1 MKKHKLTLLIITM
14 LVFLL
19 CSCSQNSPVLPSDM
33 ALSGTWEDL
42 FKGLWTGLS
51 DNYVFWDLDDAN
63 GEWDKVYEEFI
74 PKFRELGNINTSD
87 REATKKGTILL
98 FDSVKNL
105 SDGHFTMDA
114 FGSSF
119 SPSDYRILKK
129 EHPELSDQKVLEII
143 YDYYEKFVG
152 KYRLPDDM
160 LYEDSK
166 SIMENTFSIPL
177 TTTLKKTDDFIDN
190 YGDLYFNWRE
200 SSEEGE
206 PMTCNALNPKIQ
218 LRTPPYGEAI
228 MLYSSSHEF
237 GSVTTYDGEILD
249 FTSADAYDDLEG
261 SFPGEAIY
269 SYGPYY
275 PVSDLSW
282 KDEDEDKKQNL
293 DSLFSDW
300 TLCLVLSVNPEYDQT
315 DKSFRKGVNLK
326 MLALCGITKETD
338 GSAMVDYTANTV
350 YFISSGF
357 NFLPLKDQAEMNQF
371 LMDFHKFKMNE
382 NAAGMI
388 LDMRGNSG
396 GYNADREI
404 LFGDMFREPHLI
416 GYQKNKTG
424 AGRLDLTQEFP
435 LYIYPEADFFG
446 NEFSDIASKPVV
458 VITNTA
464 TASNGEITVLM
475 VNSLPNGG
483 QTGGVTMGAN
493 GTLAG
498 DILTHNSGTFSVG
511 NYITSVYTPYGNI
524 RDTNHVSY
532 EGKGLTPDEGYE
544 ENFNFDAFFFEGKDS
559 RLGKAFEWIKDH
571 R

>member
-74 PKFRELGNINTSD
+74 PKFRELGSINTSN
-87 REATKKGTILL
+87 RKKGTILL

-105 SDGHFTMDA
+105 SDGHFTMNA

-129 EHPELSDQKVLEII
+129 EHPELSDQEVLEKI
-143 YDYYEKFVG
+143 YDYYETFDL
-152 KYRLPDDM
+152 LPADM
-160 LYEDSK
+160 FYEDSK

-177 TTTLKKTDDFIDN
+177 TTTLVKTEEFIDK
-190 YGDLYFNWRE
+190 YGSLYFNWGGE
-200 SSEEGE
+200 SGGT
-206 PMTCNALNPKIQ
+206 MTCNAVNPNIQ
-218 LRTPPYGEAI
+218 RRTPPYGEAI
-228 MLYSSSHEF
+228 ILYSSSHKF
-237 GSVTTYDGEILD
+237 GSVTTYDGRILD
-249 FTSADAYDDLEG
+249 FTSAEEAEEAYKNPPED
-261 SFPGEAIY
+261 SFL
-269 SYGPYY
+269 GPYY

-282 KDEDEDKKQNL
+282 KDEDKEQKL

-300 TLCLVLSVNPEYDQT
+300 TLCLVLIVSPEYDQT
-315 DKSFRKGVNLK
+315 DKVFRKGVNLK
-326 MLALCGITKETD
+326 MLALSGITKETD
-338 GSAMVDYTANTV
+338 GSAMVNYTANTV

-357 NFLPLKDQAEMNQF
+357 NFFPLKNQAEMKQF

-464 TASNGEITVLM
+464 TVSNGEITVLM

-483 QTGGVTMGAN
+483 QTGGVTIGAN

-498 DILTHNSGTFSVG
+498 DILTYNSGKFSVG
-511 NYITSVYTPYGNI
+511 KYITSVYTPYGNI

-532 EGKGLTPDEGYE
+532 EGKGLTPDKGYE
-544 ENFNFDAFFFEGKDS
+544 ENFNFDDFFEGTDS

>member
-33 ALSGTWEDL
+33 AQSGTWEDL

-74 PKFRELGNINTSD
+74 PKFRELGSINTSD
-87 REATKKGTILL
+87 SETKKKGIILL

-105 SDGHFTMDA
+105 SDGHFNMDA
-114 FGSSF
+114 FGYSF

-129 EHPELSDQKVLEII
+129 EHPELSDQEVLEKI
-143 YDYYEKFVG
+143 YDYYEKFDL
-152 KYRLPDDM
+152 LPADM
-160 LYEDSK
+160 VYEDSK

-177 TTTLKKTDDFIDN
+177 TTTLVKTDDFIAK
-190 YGDLYFNWRE
+190 YGSLYFKWDE
-200 SSEEGE
+200 SGK
-206 PMTCNALNPKIQ
+206 CNALNPKIQ
-218 LRTPPYGEAI
+218 LRTPAYGETI
-228 MLYSSSHEF
+228 ILYSSSHEF
-237 GSVTTYDGEILD
+237 GSVTTSDGSIQNC
-249 FTSADAYDDLEG
+249 TSDDAFNNPPEG
-261 SFPGEAIY
+261 SFP
-269 SYGPYY
+269 GPYY
-275 PVSDLSW
+275 PVSDLYW
-282 KDEDEDKKQNL
+282 KDEDEDKKQKL
-293 DSLFSDW
+293 DNIFSDW
-300 TLCLVLSVNPEYDQT
+300 TLCLVLSVTPELSDQT
-315 DKSFRKGVNLK
+315 NNVYRKGVNLK
-326 MLALCGITKETD
+326 MLALSGITKETD
-338 GSAMVDYTANTV
+338 GRAMVDYTANTV

-357 NFLPLKDQAEMNQF
+357 NFLPLKDQAEMKQF

-396 GYNADREI
+396 GYNVDREI

-446 NEFSDIASKPVV
+446 NEFSNIASKPVV

-464 TASNGEITVLM
+464 TFSNGEITVLM

-483 QTGGVTMGAN
+483 QTGGVTIGAN

-532 EGKGLTPDEGYE
+532 EGKGLTPDKGYE
-544 ENFNFDAFFFEGKDS
+544 ENFNLDAFFEGTDS

-571 R
+571 S

>member
-74 PKFRELGNINTSD
+74 PKFRELGSIDTSD
-87 REATKKGTILL
+87 RDTTKKGTILL

-105 SDGHFTMDA
+105 SDGHFTMNA

-129 EHPELSDQKVLEII
+129 EHPDLSDQEVLEII
-143 YDYYEKFVG
+143 YDYYETFDL
-152 KYRLPDDM
+152 LPADM

-166 SIMENTFSIPL
+166 SIMEYTFSIPL
-177 TTTLKKTDDFIDN
+177 TTTLKAEDYITEYDP
-190 YGDLYFNWRE
+190 LYFNWRE
-200 SSEEGE
+200 SEEEGNIIFI
-206 PMTCNALNPKIQ
+206 CDALNPKIQ
-218 LRTPPYGEAI
+218 RRTPPYGEAI

-237 GSVTTYDGEILD
+237 GSVTTYDGRILD
-249 FTSADAYDDLEG
+249 FTSAEEAEEAYKNPPED
-261 SFPGEAIY
+261 SFL
-269 SYGPYY
+269 GPYY

-282 KDEDEDKKQNL
+282 KDEDEDKEQKL

-300 TLCLVLSVNPEYDQT
+300 TLCLVLIVSPEYDQT
-315 DKSFRKGVNLK
+315 DEVYKYKRGVNPK

-357 NFLPLKDQAEMNQF
+357 NFFPLKDPAEMYQF

-458 VITNTA
+458 AITNTA
-464 TASNGEITVLM
+464 TVSNGEITVLM

-544 ENFNFDAFFFEGKDS
+544 ENFNFDAFFAGTDS

>member
-14 LVFLL
+14 LIFLL

-74 PKFRELGNINTSD
+74 PKFRELGSIDTSD
-87 REATKKGTILL
+87 RDTTKKGTILL

-105 SDGHFTMDA
+105 SDGHFTMNA

-129 EHPELSDQKVLEII
+129 EHPELSDQEVLEKI
-143 YDYYEKFVG
+143 YDYYETFDL
-152 KYRLPDDM
+152 LPADM

-177 TTTLKKTDDFIDN
+177 TTALVKTEEFLDK
-190 YGDLYFNWRE
+190 YGSLYFNWRE
-200 SSEEGE
+200 SGE
-206 PMTCNALNPKIQ
+206 TMTCNAVNPNIQ
-218 LRTPPYGEAI
+218 RRTPPYGEAI
-228 MLYSSSHEF
+228 ILYSSSHKF
-237 GSVTTYDGEILD
+237 GSVTTYDGRILD
-249 FTSADAYDDLEG
+249 CTSDDAFDNPPAG
-261 SFPGEAIY
+261 SFQ
-269 SYGPYY
+269 GPYY
-275 PVSDLSW
+275 PVSDLSL
-282 KDEDEDKKQNL
+282 EDKEQYWEGKEQKL

-300 TLCLVLSVNPEYDQT
+300 TLCLVLIVSPEYDQT
-315 DKSFRKGVNLK
+315 DKVYRYKKGVNLK
-326 MLALCGITKETD
+326 MLALSGITKEETD

-357 NFLPLKDQAEMNQF
+357 NFFPLKDQAEMYQF

-396 GYNADREI
+396 GYNVDREI

-483 QTGGVTMGAN
+483 QTGGVTIGAN

-498 DILTHNSGTFSVG
+498 DILTYNSGKFSVG
-511 NYITSVYTPYGNI
+511 KYITSVYTPYGNI

-544 ENFNFDAFFFEGKDS
+544 ENFNFDAFFAGTDS

-571 R
+571 S

>member
-74 PKFRELGNINTSD
+74 PKFRELGSIDSESR
-87 REATKKGTILL
+87 REGTILL

-105 SDGHFTMDA
+105 SDGHFTMNA

-129 EHPELSDQKVLEII
+129 EHPELSDQEILEKI
-143 YDYYEKFVG
+143 YDYDIFDL
-152 KYRLPDDM
+152 LPADM
-160 LYEDSK
+160 LYEHPK

-177 TTTLKKTDDFIDN
+177 TTTLTTTLVETEEFIN
-190 YGDLYFNWRE
+190 KYGNLYFNWSGE
-200 SSEEGE
+200 SGGT
-206 PMTCNALNPKIQ
+206 MTCNAVNPNIQ
-218 LRTPPYGEAI
+218 RRTPPYGEAI
-228 MLYSSSHEF
+228 ILYSSSHKF
-237 GSVTTYDGEILD
+237 GSVTTYDGRILD
-249 FTSADAYDDLEG
+249 FTSAEEAEEAYKNPPED
-261 SFPGEAIY
+261 SFL
-269 SYGPYY
+269 GPYY

-282 KDEDEDKKQNL
+282 KDEDEDKEQKL

-300 TLCLVLSVNPEYDQT
+300 TLCLVLIVSPEYDQT
-315 DKSFRKGVNLK
+315 DKVYRYKKGVNLK
-326 MLALCGITKETD
+326 MLALSGITKEETD

-357 NFLPLKDQAEMNQF
+357 NFFPLKDQAEMKQF

-458 VITNTA
+458 AITNTA
-464 TASNGEITVLM
+464 TVSNGEITVLM

-483 QTGGVTMGAN
+483 QTGGVTKGAN
-493 GTLAG
+493 GTTAG
-498 DILTHNSGTFSVG
+498 DILSLNSGTFSVG

-532 EGKGLTPDEGYE
+532 EGKGLTPDKGYE
-544 ENFNFDAFFFEGKDS
+544 ENFNKVDFFAGTDS

-571 R
+571 S

>member
-74 PKFRELGNINTSD
+74 PKFRELGSIDTSD

-129 EHPELSDQKVLEII
+129 EHPELSDQEVLEKI
-143 YDYYEKFVG
+143 YDYYETFDL
-152 KYRLPDDM
+152 LPADM
-160 LYEDSK
+160 FYEDSK

-177 TTTLKKTDDFIDN
+177 TTTLVKTEEFIED

-200 SSEEGE
+200 FGE
-206 PMTCNALNPKIQ
+206 TMTCNAVNPNIQ

-237 GSVTTYDGEILD
+237 GSVTTYDGRFLD
-249 FTSADAYDDLEG
+249 CTSDDAFDNPPAG
-261 SFPGEAIY
+261 SFQ
-269 SYGPYY
+269 GPYY

-282 KDEDEDKKQNL
+282 KDEDEEKKQNL

-300 TLCLVLSVNPEYDQT
+300 TLCLVLSVNPEYDRT
-315 DKSFRKGVNLK
+315 DKVFRKGVNPK

-357 NFLPLKDQAEMNQF
+357 NFYPLKDQAEMYQF

-396 GYNADREI
+396 GYNVDREI

-458 VITNTA
+458 AITNTA
-464 TASNGEITVLM
+464 TMSNGEITVLM

-493 GTLAG
+493 GTLDG
-498 DILTHNSGTFSVG
+498 DILTFNSGRFSVG

-532 EGKGLTPDEGYE
+532 EGKGLTPDKGYE
-544 ENFNFDAFFFEGKDS
+544 ENFNSAAFSEGKDS

>member
-19 CSCSQNSPVLPSDM
+19 CSCSQYSPVLPSDM

-74 PKFRELGNINTSD
+74 PKFRELGSID
-87 REATKKGTILL
+87 RESRREGTILL

-105 SDGHFTMDA
+105 SDGHFTMNA

-129 EHPELSDQKVLEII
+129 EHPELSDQEVLEKI
-143 YDYYEKFVG
+143 YDYYETFDL
-152 KYRLPDDM
+152 LPADM

-177 TTTLKKTDDFIDN
+177 TTALVKTEEFLDK
-190 YGDLYFNWRE
+190 YGSLYFNWRE
-200 SSEEGE
+200 SGE
-206 PMTCNALNPKIQ
+206 TMTCNAVNPKIQ

-228 MLYSSSHEF
+228 NLYSSSHEF
-237 GSVTTYDGEILD
+237 GSVTTYDGKILD
-249 FTSADAYDDLEG
+249 CTSAEAYNDPEV

-269 SYGPYY
+269 SRGPYH

-282 KDEDEDKKQNL
+282 EDKKQNL

-315 DKSFRKGVNLK
+315 DKVYRYKKGVNLK
-326 MLALCGITKETD
+326 MLALSGITKEETD

-357 NFLPLKDQAEMNQF
+357 NFFPLKDQAEMKQF

-464 TASNGEITVLM
+464 TVSNGEITVLM

-532 EGKGLTPDEGYE
+532 EGKGLTPDKGYE
-544 ENFNFDAFFFEGKDS
+544 ENFNFDAFFAGTDS

>member
-74 PKFRELGNINTSD
+74 PKFRELGSINTSN
-87 REATKKGTILL
+87 RKKGTILL

-105 SDGHFTMDA
+105 SDGHFTMNA

-129 EHPELSDQKVLEII
+129 EHPELSDQDVLEKI
-143 YDYYEKFVG
+143 YDYETLYW
-152 KYRLPDDM
+152 LPDDM

-166 SIMENTFSIPL
+166 SIMESTFSIPL
-177 TTTLKKTDDFIDN
+177 TTTLVKTEEFIED
-190 YGDLYFNWRE
+190 YGDLYINWRE
-200 SSEEGE
+200 FGE
-206 PMTCNALNPKIQ
+206 TMTCNAVNPKIQ
-218 LRTPPYGEAI
+218 SRTPPYGEAI

-237 GSVTTYDGEILD
+237 GSVTTYDGRILD
-249 FTSADAYDDLEG
+249 FTSADDYNNLEG
-261 SFPGEAIY
+261 SFPGEEIY

-282 KDEDEDKKQNL
+282 GDKEQKM

-300 TLCLVLSVNPEYDQT
+300 TLCLVLIVSPEYDQT
-315 DKSFRKGVNLK
+315 DKVYRYKKSVNPK

-357 NFLPLKDQAEMNQF
+357 NFFPLKDQAEMYQF

-396 GYNADREI
+396 GYNVDREI

-458 VITNTA
+458 AITNTA
-464 TASNGEITVLM
+464 TVSNGEITVLM

-483 QTGGVTMGAN
+483 QTGGVTIGAN

-498 DILTHNSGTFSVG
+498 DILTLNSGTFSVG

-544 ENFNFDAFFFEGKDS
+544 ENFNFDDFFAGTDS
-559 RLGKAFEWIKDH
+559 RLGKAFKWIKDH

>member
-33 ALSGTWEDL
+33 AQSGTWEDL

-74 PKFRELGNINTSD
+74 PKFRELGSINTSN
-87 REATKKGTILL
+87 RKKGTILL

-105 SDGHFTMDA
+105 SDGHFTMNA

-119 SPSDYRILKK
+119 SPSEYRILKK
-129 EHPELSDQKVLEII
+129 EHPELSDQDVLEKI
-143 YDYYEKFVG
+143 YDYIPKFD
-152 KYRLPDDM
+152 LFPADM

-177 TTTLKKTDDFIDN
+177 TTTLTTTLVKTEEFIN
-190 YGDLYFNWRE
+190 KYGNLYFNWSGE
-200 SSEEGE
+200 SGGT
-206 PMTCNALNPKIQ
+206 MTCNAVNPNIQ
-218 LRTPPYGEAI
+218 RRTPPYGEAI
-228 MLYSSSHEF
+228 ILYSSSHKF
-237 GSVTTYDGEILD
+237 GSVTTYDGRILD
-249 FTSADAYDDLEG
+249 FTSAEEAEEAYKNPPED
-261 SFPGEAIY
+261 SFL
-269 SYGPYY
+269 GPYY

-282 KDEDEDKKQNL
+282 KDEDEDKEQKL

-315 DKSFRKGVNLK
+315 DKVFRKGVNLK
-326 MLALCGITKETD
+326 MLALSGITKEETD

-357 NFLPLKDQAEMNQF
+357 NFFPLKDQAEMKQF

-464 TASNGEITVLM
+464 TVSNGEITVLM

-532 EGKGLTPDEGYE
+532 EGKGLTPDKGYE
-544 ENFNFDAFFFEGKDS
+544 ENFNFDAFFAGTDS

-571 R
+571 S

>member
-74 PKFRELGNINTSD
+74 PKFRELGSINTSD

-105 SDGHFTMDA
+105 SDGHFTMNA

-129 EHPELSDQKVLEII
+129 EHPELSDQEVLEKI
-143 YDYYEKFVG
+143 YDYYETFDL
-152 KYRLPDDM
+152 LPADM
-160 LYEDSK
+160 FYEDSK

-177 TTTLKKTDDFIDN
+177 TTTLVKTEEFIED

-200 SSEEGE
+200 FGE
-206 PMTCNALNPKIQ
+206 TMTCNAVNPKIQ
-218 LRTPPYGEAI
+218 RRTPPYGEAI

-237 GSVTTYDGEILD
+237 GSVTTYDGKILD
-249 FTSADAYDDLEG
+249 FTSADVEAYKHPEV
-261 SFPGEAIY
+261 SFPGKAIY

-282 KDEDEDKKQNL
+282 KGKEQKL
-293 DSLFSDW
+293 DDIFSDW
-300 TLCLVLSVNPEYDQT
+300 TLCLVLSVNPEYDRT
-315 DKSFRKGVNLK
+315 DKVFRKGVNLK
-326 MLALCGITKETD
+326 MLALCGITKEEPD
-338 GSAMVDYTANTV
+338 ENAMVDYTANTV

-357 NFLPLKDQAEMNQF
+357 NFFPLKDQAEMKQF

-532 EGKGLTPDEGYE
+532 EGKGLTPDKGYE
-544 ENFNFDAFFFEGKDS
+544 ETFNLDDFFAGTDS

-571 R
+571 S

>member
-33 ALSGTWEDL
+33 AQSGTWEDL

-74 PKFRELGNINTSD
+74 PKFRELGNIDTSD

-129 EHPELSDQKVLEII
+129 EHPELSDQEVLEKTSDDI
-143 YDYYEKFVG
+143 EKFFG
-152 KYRLPDDM
+152 EYPLPADM

-177 TTTLKKTDDFIDN
+177 TTALEKTAAFISE
-190 YGDLYFNWRE
+190 YGSLYFNWRE
-200 SSEEGE
+200 SSGGT
-206 PMTCNALNPKIQ
+206 MTCNALNPKIQ

-249 FTSADAYDDLEG
+249 FTSDEAFDNYEV
-261 SFPGEAIY
+261 SFPGEAI
-269 SYGPYY
+269 GPYY

-282 KDEDEDKKQNL
+282 EDKEQKL
-293 DSLFSDW
+293 DNIFSDW
-300 TLCLVLSVNPEYDQT
+300 TLCLVLSATPEYDQT
-315 DKSFRKGVNLK
+315 DKVYKKGVKLE
-326 MLALCGITKETD
+326 MLALSGITKETD

-357 NFLPLKDQAEMNQF
+357 DFFLRKDQAEMKQF

-483 QTGGVTMGAN
+483 QTGGVTIGAN
-493 GTLAG
+493 GTLDG
-498 DILTHNSGTFSVG
+498 NILTYNSGKFSVG

-532 EGKGLTPDEGYE
+532 EGKGLTPDKGYE
-544 ENFNFDAFFFEGKDS
+544 EDFNLDAFFDGKDP
-559 RLGKAFEWIKDH
+559 RLSKAFEWIKDH
-571 R
+571 S

>member
-63 GEWDKVYEEFI
+63 GEWDKVYEDFI
-74 PKFRELGNINTSD
+74 PKFRELGSINTSN
-87 REATKKGTILL
+87 RKKGTILL

-105 SDGHFTMDA
+105 SDGHFTMNA

-129 EHPELSDQKVLEII
+129 EHPELSDQDVLEKI
-143 YDYYEKFVG
+143 YDYIPKFDL
-152 KYRLPDDM
+152 LPADM
-160 LYEDSK
+160 FYEDSK

-177 TTTLKKTDDFIDN
+177 TTTLVKTEEFIDK
-190 YGDLYFNWRE
+190 YGSLYFNWGGE
-200 SSEEGE
+200 SGGT
-206 PMTCNALNPKIQ
+206 MTCNAVNPNIQ

-228 MLYSSSHEF
+228 MLYSSSHKF
-237 GSVTTYDGEILD
+237 GSVTTYDGRILD
-249 FTSADAYDDLEG
+249 FTSAEEAEEAYKNPPED
-261 SFPGEAIY
+261 SFL
-269 SYGPYY
+269 GPYY

-282 KDEDEDKKQNL
+282 KDEDEDKEQKL

-300 TLCLVLSVNPEYDQT
+300 TLCLVLIVSPEYDQT
-315 DKSFRKGVNLK
+315 DKVYRYKKGVNLK
-326 MLALCGITKETD
+326 MLALSGITKEETD
-338 GSAMVDYTANTV
+338 GNAKVDYTANTV

-357 NFLPLKDQAEMNQF
+357 NFLPLKDQAEMKQF

-483 QTGGVTMGAN
+483 QTGGVTIGAN
-493 GTLAG
+493 GTLDG
-498 DILTHNSGTFSVG
+498 NILTYNSGKFSVG

-532 EGKGLTPDEGYE
+532 EGKGLTPDKGYE
-544 ENFNFDAFFFEGKDS
+544 ENFNKVDFFRGIDS

>member
-19 CSCSQNSPVLPSDM
+19 CSCSQYSPVLPSDM

-74 PKFRELGNINTSD
+74 PKFRELGSINTSN
-87 REATKKGTILL
+87 RKKGTILL

-114 FGSSF
+114 FGYSF
-119 SPSDYRILKK
+119 SPSEYRILKK
-129 EHPELSDQKVLEII
+129 EHPERSDQEVLEII
-143 YDYYEKFVG
+143 YDYYEKFD
-152 KYRLPDDM
+152 RLPADM
-160 LYEDSK
+160 FYEDSK
-166 SIMENTFSIPL
+166 SIMEYTFSIPL
-177 TTTLKKTDDFIDN
+177 TTTLEKTDDFIRQ
-190 YGDLYFNWRE
+190 YGSLYFNWRE
-200 SSEEGE
+200 SSEEGG

-218 LRTPPYGEAI
+218 LRTPAYGETI
-228 MLYSSSHEF
+228 ILYSSSHP
-237 GSVTTYDGEILD
+237 
-249 FTSADAYDDLEG
+249 EG
-261 SFPGEAIY
+261 S

-282 KDEDEDKKQNL
+282 KGEEQKL
-293 DSLFSDW
+293 DNIFSDW
-300 TLCLVLSVNPEYDQT
+300 TLCLVLSVSPEYDQT
-315 DKSFRKGVNLK
+315 EDVYRKGVNLK
-326 MLALCGITKETD
+326 MLALSGITKETD

-357 NFLPLKDQAEMNQF
+357 NFFPLKDQAEMKQF

-435 LYIYPEADFFG
+435 LYIYPEADFYG

-464 TASNGEITVLM
+464 TASNGEITVFM
-475 VNSLPNGG
+475 VKSLPNGG

-493 GTLAG
+493 GTLNG
-498 DILTHNSGTFSVG
+498 DILSLNSGTFSVG

-532 EGKGLTPDEGYE
+532 EGKGLTPDKGYE
-544 ENFNFDAFFFEGKDS
+544 ENFNFDAFFAGKDS

>member
-74 PKFRELGNINTSD
+74 PKFRELGSINTSD

-105 SDGHFTMDA
+105 SDGHFTMNA

-119 SPSDYRILKK
+119 SPSEYRILKK
-129 EHPELSDQKVLEII
+129 EHPELSDQDVLEKI
-143 YDYYEKFVG
+143 YDYIPKFDL
-152 KYRLPDDM
+152 LPADM

-177 TTTLKKTDDFIDN
+177 TTTLTTTLVKTEEFIN
-190 YGDLYFNWRE
+190 KYGNLYFNWSGE
-200 SSEEGE
+200 SGGT
-206 PMTCNALNPKIQ
+206 MTCNAVNPNIQ
-218 LRTPPYGEAI
+218 RRTPPYGEAI
-228 MLYSSSHEF
+228 ILYSSSHKF
-237 GSVTTYDGEILD
+237 GSVTTYDGRILD
-249 FTSADAYDDLEG
+249 FTSAEEAEEAYKNPPED
-261 SFPGEAIY
+261 SFL
-269 SYGPYY
+269 GPYY

-282 KDEDEDKKQNL
+282 KDEDEDKEQKL

-300 TLCLVLSVNPEYDQT
+300 TLCLVLIVSPEYDQT
-315 DKSFRKGVNLK
+315 DKVYRYKKGVNLK
-326 MLALCGITKETD
+326 MLALSGITKEETD

-357 NFLPLKDQAEMNQF
+357 NFFPLKDQAEMKQF

-464 TASNGEITVLM
+464 TVSNGEITVLM

-544 ENFNFDAFFFEGKDS
+544 EDFNKDDFFEGKDS

>member
-74 PKFRELGNINTSD
+74 PKFRELGSINTSD

-105 SDGHFTMDA
+105 SDGHFTMNA

-119 SPSDYRILKK
+119 SPSEYRILKK
-129 EHPELSDQKVLEII
+129 EHPELSDQKVLEIL
-143 YDYYEKFVG
+143 YDYYEKFDW
-152 KYRLPDDM
+152 LPADM

-166 SIMENTFSIPL
+166 SIMEYTFSIPL
-177 TTTLKKTDDFIDN
+177 TTTLTTTLVNTEEFNNK
-190 YGDLYFNWRE
+190 YGKLYFNWRE
-200 SSEEGE
+200 SEEEGKIIFK
-206 PMTCNALNPKIQ
+206 CDALNPKIQ

-237 GSVTTYDGEILD
+237 GSVTTYDGSIQD
-249 FTSADAYDDLEG
+249 CTSDYAFDNPPAG
-261 SFPGEAIY
+261 SFQ
-269 SYGPYY
+269 GPYY
-275 PVSDLSW
+275 PVSDLSL
-282 KDEDEDKKQNL
+282 EDTEQYWEGKEQKL

-300 TLCLVLSVNPEYDQT
+300 TLCLVLSVNPEYDRT
-315 DKSFRKGVNLK
+315 DKVFRKGVNPK

-338 GSAMVDYTANTV
+338 GNAMVDYTANTV

-357 NFLPLKDQAEMNQF
+357 NFFPLKDQAEMYQF

-396 GYNADREI
+396 GYNVDREI

-446 NEFSDIASKPVV
+446 NKFSDIASKPVV

-544 ENFNFDAFFFEGKDS
+544 IKFDKTAFEGGTDE
-559 RLGKAFEWIKDH
+559 RLKTAFQWIKDH

>member
-19 CSCSQNSPVLPSDM
+19 CSCSQYSPVLPSDM

-74 PKFRELGNINTSD
+74 PKFRELGSIDTSD

-105 SDGHFTMDA
+105 SDGHFTMNA

-129 EHPELSDQKVLEII
+129 EHPELSDQEALEIL
-143 YDYYEKFVG
+143 YDYYVNFDKF
-152 KYRLPDDM
+152 PADM
-160 LYEDSK
+160 FDEHSK

-177 TTTLKKTDDFIDN
+177 TTTLTSTLVKTDDFIN
-190 YGDLYFNWRE
+190 KYGNLYFNWSGE
-200 SSEEGE
+200 SGGT
-206 PMTCNALNPKIQ
+206 MTCNAVNPNIQ
-218 LRTPPYGEAI
+218 RRTPPYGEAI
-228 MLYSSSHEF
+228 ILYSSSHKF
-237 GSVTTYDGEILD
+237 GSVTTYDGRILD
-249 FTSADAYDDLEG
+249 FTSAEEAEEAYKNPPED
-261 SFPGEAIY
+261 SFL
-269 SYGPYY
+269 GPYY

-282 KDEDEDKKQNL
+282 KGKEQKL
-293 DSLFSDW
+293 DDIFSDW
-300 TLCLVLSVNPEYDQT
+300 TLCLVLTVNPEYDQT

-326 MLALCGITKETD
+326 MLALSGITKETD

-357 NFLPLKDQAEMNQF
+357 NFFPLKDQAEMKQF

-464 TASNGEITVLM
+464 TVSNGEITVLM

-544 ENFNFDAFFFEGKDS
+544 ENFNFDAFFAGTDS

>member
-74 PKFRELGNINTSD
+74 PKFRELGSIDTSD

-105 SDGHFTMDA
+105 SDGHFTIDA

-119 SPSDYRILKK
+119 SPSEYRILKK

-143 YDYYEKFVG
+143 YDDETLYW
-152 KYRLPDDM
+152 LPDDM

-177 TTTLKKTDDFIDN
+177 TTDLEKTDDFIN
-190 YGDLYFNWRE
+190 EYGSLYFNWRE
-200 SSEEGE
+200 FGE
-206 PMTCNALNPKIQ
+206 TMTCNAVNPKIQ
-218 LRTPPYGEAI
+218 RRTPPYGEAI

-237 GSVTTYDGEILD
+237 GSVTTYDGSIQNC
-249 FTSADAYDDLEG
+249 TSDDAFDNPPAG
-261 SFPGEAIY
+261 SFQ
-269 SYGPYY
+269 GPYY
-275 PVSDLSW
+275 PVSDLSL
-282 KDEDEDKKQNL
+282 EDTEQYWEGKEQKL
-293 DSLFSDW
+293 DDIFSDW

-315 DKSFRKGVNLK
+315 DKVFRKGVNLK

-357 NFLPLKDQAEMNQF
+357 NFFPLKDQAEMYQF

-464 TASNGEITVLM
+464 TVSNGEITVLM

-493 GTLAG
+493 GTLDG
-498 DILTHNSGTFSVG
+498 DILTFNSGRFSVG

-544 ENFNFDAFFFEGKDS
+544 ENFNFDAFFAGTDS

>member
-74 PKFRELGNINTSD
+74 PKFRELGSINTSN
-87 REATKKGTILL
+87 RKKGTILL

-129 EHPELSDQKVLEII
+129 EHPELSDQEVLEKI
-143 YDYYEKFVG
+143 YDYYEKFDL
-152 KYRLPDDM
+152 LPADM
-160 LYEDSK
+160 VYEDSK

-177 TTTLKKTDDFIDN
+177 TTTLTTTLVKTEEFIN
-190 YGDLYFNWRE
+190 KYGNLYFNWSGE
-200 SSEEGE
+200 SGGT
-206 PMTCNALNPKIQ
+206 MTCNAVNPNIQ

-237 GSVTTYDGEILD
+237 GSVTTYDGSIQD
-249 FTSADAYDDLEG
+249 CTSDYAFDNPPAG
-261 SFPGEAIY
+261 SFQ
-269 SYGPYY
+269 GPYY

-282 KDEDEDKKQNL
+282 KGKEQNL
-293 DSLFSDW
+293 DDIFSDW

-315 DKSFRKGVNLK
+315 DKVFRKGVNLK
-326 MLALCGITKETD
+326 MLALSGITKEETD
-338 GSAMVDYTANTV
+338 GNAKVDYTANTV

-357 NFLPLKDQAEMNQF
+357 NFFPLKDQAEMKQF

-464 TASNGEITVLM
+464 TVSNGEITVLM

-532 EGKGLTPDEGYE
+532 EGKGLTPDKGYE
-544 ENFNFDAFFFEGKDS
+544 ENFNFDDFFDEGKDS

>member
-33 ALSGTWEDL
+33 AQSGTWEDL

-74 PKFRELGNINTSD
+74 PKFRELGSIDSESR
-87 REATKKGTILL
+87 REGTILL

-105 SDGHFTMDA
+105 SDGHFTMNA

-177 TTTLKKTDDFIDN
+177 TTTLEKTAAFIN
-190 YGDLYFNWRE
+190 KYGSLYFNWRE
-200 SSEEGE
+200 SSGGT
-206 PMTCNALNPKIQ
+206 MTCNALNPKIQ

-228 MLYSSSHEF
+228 MLYSSSHRY
-237 GSVTTYDGEILD
+237 GSVTTYDGKILD
-249 FTSADAYDDLEG
+249 FTSTEAFDNYEV
-261 SFPGEAIY
+261 SFPGEAI
-269 SYGPYY
+269 GPYY

-282 KDEDEDKKQNL
+282 EDKEQKL

-315 DKSFRKGVNLK
+315 DKVFRKGVNLK
-326 MLALCGITKETD
+326 MLALSGITKEETD
-338 GSAMVDYTANTV
+338 GNAKVDYTANTV

-357 NFLPLKDQAEMNQF
+357 NFLPLKDQSEMKQF

-483 QTGGVTMGAN
+483 QTGGVTIGAN
-493 GTLAG
+493 GTLDG
-498 DILTHNSGTFSVG
+498 NILTYNSGKFSVG
-511 NYITSVYTPYGNI
+511 KYITSVYTPYGNI

-532 EGKGLTPDEGYE
+532 EGKGLTPDKGYE
-544 ENFNFDAFFFEGKDS
+544 ENFNLDAFFEGTDS

-571 R
+571 S

>member
-19 CSCSQNSPVLPSDM
+19 CSCSQYSPVLPSDM

-74 PKFRELGNINTSD
+74 PKFRELGSIDSESK
-87 REATKKGTILL
+87 REGTILL

-105 SDGHFTMDA
+105 SDGHFTMNA

-129 EHPELSDQKVLEII
+129 EHPELSDQEVLEII

-152 KYRLPDDM
+152 EYRLPDDM

-166 SIMENTFSIPL
+166 SIMEYTFSIPL
-177 TTTLKKTDDFIDN
+177 TTTLVKTEEFIN
-190 YGDLYFNWRE
+190 KYGNLYFNWSGE
-200 SSEEGE
+200 SGGT
-206 PMTCNALNPKIQ
+206 MTCNAVNPNIQ
-218 LRTPPYGEAI
+218 RRTPPYGEAI

-237 GSVTTYDGEILD
+237 GSVTTYDGRILD
-249 FTSADAYDDLEG
+249 FTSAEEAEEAYKNPPED
-261 SFPGEAIY
+261 SFL
-269 SYGPYY
+269 GPYY

-282 KDEDEDKKQNL
+282 KDEDEDKEQKL

-300 TLCLVLSVNPEYDQT
+300 TLCLVLIVSPEYDQT
-315 DKSFRKGVNLK
+315 DKVYRYKKGVNLK
-326 MLALCGITKETD
+326 MLALSGITKEETD
-338 GSAMVDYTANTV
+338 GNAKVDYTANTV

-357 NFLPLKDQAEMNQF
+357 NFFPLKDQAEMKQF

-464 TASNGEITVLM
+464 TLSNGEITVLM

-532 EGKGLTPDEGYE
+532 EGKGLTPDKGYE
-544 ENFNFDAFFFEGKDS
+544 ENFNFDAFFAGTDS

-571 R
+571 S

>member
-74 PKFRELGNINTSD
+74 PKFRELGSINTSN
-87 REATKKGTILL
+87 RKKGTILL

-105 SDGHFTMDA
+105 SDGHFTMNA

-119 SPSDYRILKK
+119 SPADYRILKK
-129 EHPELSDQKVLEII
+129 EHPELSDQEVLERI
-143 YDYYEKFVG
+143 YDYIPKFDL
-152 KYRLPDDM
+152 LPADM

-177 TTTLKKTDDFIDN
+177 TTTLTTTLVKTEAFIN
-190 YGDLYFNWRE
+190 EYGDLYFNWSGE
-200 SSEEGE
+200 SGGA
-206 PMTCNALNPKIQ
+206 MTCNALNPKIQ
-218 LRTPPYGEAI
+218 RRTPPYGEAI
-228 MLYSSSHEF
+228 MLYSSSHKY
-237 GSVTTYDGEILD
+237 GSVTTYDGKILD
-249 FTSADAYDDLEG
+249 FTSTEAFDNYEV
-261 SFPGEAIY
+261 SFPGEAI
-269 SYGPYY
+269 GPYY

-282 KDEDEDKKQNL
+282 EDKEQKL

-315 DKSFRKGVNLK
+315 DKVFRKGVNLK
-326 MLALCGITKETD
+326 MLALSGITKETD

-357 NFLPLKDQAEMNQF
+357 NFFPLKDQAEMKQF

-532 EGKGLTPDEGYE
+532 EGKGLTPDKGYE
-544 ENFNFDAFFFEGKDS
+544 ENFNKVDFFRGIDS

>member
-74 PKFRELGNINTSD
+74 PKFRELGNIDTSD
-87 REATKKGTILL
+87 RVATKKGTILL

-105 SDGHFTMDA
+105 SDGHFTMNA

-129 EHPELSDQKVLEII
+129 EHPELSDQEVLEKI
-143 YDYYEKFVG
+143 YDYYETFDL
-152 KYRLPDDM
+152 LPADM

-166 SIMENTFSIPL
+166 SIMEYTFSIPL
-177 TTTLKKTDDFIDN
+177 TTTLVKTEEFIED
-190 YGDLYFNWRE
+190 YGDLYFNWRDF
-200 SSEEGE
+200 GE
-206 PMTCNALNPKIQ
+206 TMTCNAVNPNIQ

-228 MLYSSSHEF
+228 MLYSSSHKY
-237 GSVTTYDGEILD
+237 GSVTTYDGKILD
-249 FTSADAYDDLEG
+249 FTSTEAFDNYEV
-261 SFPGEAIY
+261 SFPGEAI
-269 SYGPYY
+269 GPYY

-282 KDEDEDKKQNL
+282 EDKEQKL
-293 DSLFSDW
+293 DDIFSDW

-315 DKSFRKGVNLK
+315 DKVYRKGVNLK
-326 MLALCGITKETD
+326 MLALSGITKETD
-338 GSAMVDYTANTV
+338 GSATMVDYTANTV

-357 NFLPLKDQAEMNQF
+357 NFFPLKDQAEMYQF

-464 TASNGEITVLM
+464 TVSNGEITVLM

-532 EGKGLTPDEGYE
+532 EGKGLTPDKGYE
-544 ENFNFDAFFFEGKDS
+544 ENFNFDAFFAGTDS

>member
-74 PKFRELGNINTSD
+74 PKFRELGSINTSN
-87 REATKKGTILL
+87 RKKGTILL

-105 SDGHFTMDA
+105 SDGHFTMNA

-129 EHPELSDQKVLEII
+129 EHPELSDQEVLERI
-143 YDYYEKFVG
+143 YDYIPKFDL
-152 KYRLPDDM
+152 LPADM

-177 TTTLKKTDDFIDN
+177 TTTLTTTLVKTEEFIN
-190 YGDLYFNWRE
+190 KYGNLYFNWSGE
-200 SSEEGE
+200 SGGT
-206 PMTCNALNPKIQ
+206 MTCNAVNPNIQ
-218 LRTPPYGEAI
+218 RRTPPYGEAI
-228 MLYSSSHEF
+228 ILYSSSHKF
-237 GSVTTYDGEILD
+237 GSVTTYDGRILD
-249 FTSADAYDDLEG
+249 FTSAEEAEEAYKNPPED
-261 SFPGEAIY
+261 SFL
-269 SYGPYY
+269 GPYY

-282 KDEDEDKKQNL
+282 KDEDKEQKL

-300 TLCLVLSVNPEYDQT
+300 TLCLVLIVSPEYDQT
-315 DKSFRKGVNLK
+315 DKVYRYKKGVNLK
-326 MLALCGITKETD
+326 MLALSGITKEETD

-357 NFLPLKDQAEMNQF
+357 NFFPLKDQAEMKQF

-464 TASNGEITVLM
+464 TVSNGEITVLM

-483 QTGGVTMGAN
+483 QTGGVTIGAN

-544 ENFNFDAFFFEGKDS
+544 ENFNFDAFFAGTDS

>member
-74 PKFRELGNINTSD
+74 PKFRELGSIDTSD

-105 SDGHFTMDA
+105 SDGHFTMNA

-129 EHPELSDQKVLEII
+129 EHPELSDQEVLEKI
-143 YDYYEKFVG
+143 YDYIPKFDL
-152 KYRLPDDM
+152 LPADM

-177 TTTLKKTDDFIDN
+177 TTTLTTTLVKTEEFIN
-190 YGDLYFNWRE
+190 KYGNLYFNWSGE
-200 SSEEGE
+200 SGGT
-206 PMTCNALNPKIQ
+206 MTCNAVNPNIQ
-218 LRTPPYGEAI
+218 RRTPPYGEAI
-228 MLYSSSHEF
+228 ILYSSSHKF
-237 GSVTTYDGEILD
+237 GSVTTYDGRILD
-249 FTSADAYDDLEG
+249 FTSAEEAEEAYKNPPED
-261 SFPGEAIY
+261 SFL
-269 SYGPYY
+269 GPYY

-282 KDEDEDKKQNL
+282 KDEDEDKEQKL

-300 TLCLVLSVNPEYDQT
+300 TLCLVLIVSPEYDQT
-315 DKSFRKGVNLK
+315 VYRKGVNLK
-326 MLALCGITKETD
+326 MLALSGITKEETD

-357 NFLPLKDQAEMNQF
+357 NFFPLKDQAEMKQF

-396 GYNADREI
+396 GYNVDREI

-458 VITNTA
+458 AITNTA
-464 TASNGEITVLM
+464 TMSNGEITVLM

-493 GTLAG
+493 GTLNG
-498 DILTHNSGTFSVG
+498 DILSLNSGTFSVG

-532 EGKGLTPDEGYE
+532 EGKGLTPDKGYE
-544 ENFNFDAFFFEGKDS
+544 ENFNFDAFFAGTDS

>member
-1 MKKHKLTLLIITM
+1 MKKHKLSLLVITM

-74 PKFRELGNINTSD
+74 PKFRELGSIDTSD
-87 REATKKGTILL
+87 RDATKKGTILL

-105 SDGHFTMDA
+105 SDGHFTMNA

-129 EHPELSDQKVLEII
+129 EHPELSDQEVLEKI
-143 YDYYEKFVG
+143 YDYYETFDL
-152 KYRLPDDM
+152 LPADM
-160 LYEDSK
+160 FYEDSK

-177 TTTLKKTDDFIDN
+177 TTTLVKTEEFIDK

-200 SSEEGE
+200 FGE
-206 PMTCNALNPKIQ
+206 TMTCNAVNPNIQ

-237 GSVTTYDGEILD
+237 GSVTTYDGRILD
-249 FTSADAYDDLEG
+249 FTSAEAYNNLEG
-261 SFPGEAIY
+261 SFPGEEIY

-282 KDEDEDKKQNL
+282 EGKEQKL
-293 DSLFSDW
+293 DWLFSDW
-300 TLCLVLSVNPEYDQT
+300 TLCLVLSVNPEYDRT
-315 DKSFRKGVNLK
+315 DKVFRKGVNLK

-357 NFLPLKDQAEMNQF
+357 NFFPLKDQAEMYQF

-388 LDMRGNSG
+388 LDMRGNRG
-396 GYNADREI
+396 GYNVDREI

-446 NEFSDIASKPVV
+446 NQFSDIASKPVV
-458 VITNTA
+458 AITNTA
-464 TASNGEITVLM
+464 TVSNGEITVLM

-498 DILTHNSGTFSVG
+498 DILSYNSGIFRVG

-524 RDTNHVSY
+524 RDINHVSY

-544 ENFNFDAFFFEGKDS
+544 ENFYFDDFFAGTDS
-559 RLGKAFEWIKDH
+559 RLGKAFEWIKYH

>member
-74 PKFRELGNINTSD
+74 PKFRELGSINTSN
-87 REATKKGTILL
+87 RKKGTILL

-105 SDGHFTMDA
+105 SDGHFTMNA

-129 EHPELSDQKVLEII
+129 EHPELSDQDVLEKI
-143 YDYYEKFVG
+143 YDYIPKFDL
-152 KYRLPDDM
+152 LPADM

-177 TTTLKKTDDFIDN
+177 TTTLTTTLVKTEEFIN
-190 YGDLYFNWRE
+190 KYGNLYFNWSGE
-200 SSEEGE
+200 SGGT
-206 PMTCNALNPKIQ
+206 MTCNAVNPNIQ
-218 LRTPPYGEAI
+218 RRTPPYGEAI

-237 GSVTTYDGEILD
+237 GSVTTYDGRILD
-249 FTSADAYDDLEG
+249 FTSAEEAEEAYKNPPED
-261 SFPGEAIY
+261 SFL
-269 SYGPYY
+269 GPYY

-300 TLCLVLSVNPEYDQT
+300 TLCLVLTVNPEYDQT
-315 DKSFRKGVNLK
+315 DKVFRKGVNLK
-326 MLALCGITKETD
+326 MLALSGITKEETD

-357 NFLPLKDQAEMNQF
+357 NFFPLKDQAEMYQF

-396 GYNADREI
+396 GYNVDREI

-458 VITNTA
+458 AITNTA
-464 TASNGEITVLM
+464 TISNGEITVLM

-532 EGKGLTPDEGYE
+532 EGKGLTPDKGYE
-544 ENFNFDAFFFEGKDS
+544 ENFNFDAFFAGTDS

>member
-1 MKKHKLTLLIITM
+1 MKKHTLTLLIITM

-74 PKFRELGNINTSD
+74 PKFRELGSIDTSD

-129 EHPELSDQKVLEII
+129 EHPELSDQEVLEKI
-143 YDYYEKFVG
+143 YDYYETFDL
-152 KYRLPDDM
+152 LPADM
-160 LYEDSK
+160 FYEDSK
-166 SIMENTFSIPL
+166 SIMESTFSIPL
-177 TTTLKKTDDFIDN
+177 TTTLVKTEEFIN
-190 YGDLYFNWRE
+190 KYGNLYFNW
-200 SSEEGE
+200 SGSGTT
-206 PMTCNALNPKIQ
+206 MTCNAVNPNIQ

-237 GSVTTYDGEILD
+237 GSVTTYDGRILD
-249 FTSADAYDDLEG
+249 FTSAEAYDNPEV
-261 SFPGEAIY
+261 SFPGEAIN

-275 PVSDLSW
+275 PISDLSW
-282 KDEDEDKKQNL
+282 EDKEQNL
-293 DSLFSDW
+293 DNLFSDW

-315 DKSFRKGVNLK
+315 DKVFRKGVNLK
-326 MLALCGITKETD
+326 MLALSGITKETD

-357 NFLPLKDQAEMNQF
+357 NFYPLKDQAEMYQF

-388 LDMRGNSG
+388 LDMRGNRG

-464 TASNGEITVLM
+464 TLSNGEITVLM

-483 QTGGVTMGAN
+483 QTGGVTIGAN

-498 DILTHNSGTFSVG
+498 DILTLNSGTFSVG

-532 EGKGLTPDEGYE
+532 EGKGLTPDKDYE
-544 ENFNFDAFFFEGKDS
+544 ENFNFDDFFEGTDS

>member
-1 MKKHKLTLLIITM
+1 MKKHTLTLLIITM

-74 PKFRELGNINTSD
+74 PKFRELGSINTSN
-87 REATKKGTILL
+87 RKKGTFLL

-105 SDGHFTMDA
+105 SDGHFTMNA

-129 EHPELSDQKVLEII
+129 EHPNLSDQEVFEII
-143 YDYYEKFVG
+143 YDYYVNLDEFV
-152 KYRLPDDM
+152 LDEFPADM
-160 LYEDSK
+160 FYEDSK

-177 TTTLKKTDDFIDN
+177 TTDLEKTKEFTKK
-190 YGDLYFNWRE
+190 YGKFYFNWVVE
-200 SSEEGE
+200 SEEEGT
-206 PMTCNALNPKIQ
+206 MTCNAVNPNIQ

-228 MLYSSSHEF
+228 MLYSSSHKF
-237 GSVTTYDGEILD
+237 GSVTTYDGRILD
-249 FTSADAYDDLEG
+249 CTSDDAFDNPPAG
-261 SFPGEAIY
+261 SFP
-269 SYGPYY
+269 GPYY

-282 KDEDEDKKQNL
+282 GDKKQKL
-293 DSLFSDW
+293 DDIFSDW
-300 TLCLVLSVNPEYDQT
+300 TLCLVLTVSPEYDQT
-315 DKSFRKGVNLK
+315 DLTNKEFTRGVNLK

-338 GSAMVDYTANTV
+338 GNAMVDYTANTV
-350 YFISSGF
+350 YFLSSGF
-357 NFLPLKDQAEMNQF
+357 NFHPLKDQAEMKQF
-371 LMDFHKFKMNE
+371 LMDFHKFKMNK

-435 LYIYPEADFFG
+435 LYIYSEADFFG
-446 NEFSDIASKPVV
+446 NKFSDIASKPVV

-493 GTLAG
+493 GTTAG
-498 DILTHNSGTFSVG
+498 DILTLNSGTFSVG

-544 ENFNFDAFFFEGKDS
+544 IKFDKTAFEGGTDE
-559 RLGKAFEWIKDH
+559 RLKTAFQWIKDH

>member
-1 MKKHKLTLLIITM
+1 
-14 LVFLL
+14 
-19 CSCSQNSPVLPSDM
+19 M

-74 PKFRELGNINTSD
+74 PKFRELGSIDTSD

-129 EHPELSDQKVLEII
+129 EHPELSDQEVLEKI
-143 YDYYEKFVG
+143 YDYYETFDL
-152 KYRLPDDM
+152 LPADM
-160 LYEDSK
+160 FYEDSK
-166 SIMENTFSIPL
+166 SIMEYTFSIPL
-177 TTTLKKTDDFIDN
+177 TTTLTTTLVKTEAFIN
-190 YGDLYFNWRE
+190 EYGDLYFNWSGE
-200 SSEEGE
+200 SGGA
-206 PMTCNALNPKIQ
+206 MTCNALNPKIQ
-218 LRTPPYGEAI
+218 RRTPPYGEAI

-237 GSVTTYDGEILD
+237 GSVTTYDGRILD
-249 FTSADAYDDLEG
+249 FTSAEAYNDLEG
-261 SFPGEAIY
+261 SFPGEEIY

-275 PVSDLSW
+275 PISDLSL
-282 KDEDEDKKQNL
+282 EDKEQYWEGKEQKL

-300 TLCLVLSVNPEYDQT
+300 TLCLVLSVNPEYDRT
-315 DKSFRKGVNLK
+315 DKVFRKGVNLK

-357 NFLPLKDQAEMNQF
+357 NFYPLKDQAEMYQF

-388 LDMRGNSG
+388 LDMRGNRG

-446 NEFSDIASKPVV
+446 NKFSDIASKPVV

-464 TASNGEITVLM
+464 TLSNGEITVLM

-493 GTLAG
+493 GTLDG
-498 DILTHNSGTFSVG
+498 DILSLNSGTFSVG

-544 ENFNFDAFFFEGKDS
+544 ENFNFDDFFEGTDS

-571 R
+571 S

>member
-74 PKFRELGNINTSD
+74 PKFRELGSINTSN
-87 REATKKGTILL
+87 RKKGTILL

-105 SDGHFTMDA
+105 SDGHFTMNA

-129 EHPELSDQKVLEII
+129 EHPELSDQEVLEKI
-143 YDYYEKFVG
+143 YDYYETFDL
-152 KYRLPDDM
+152 LPADM

-177 TTTLKKTDDFIDN
+177 TTALVKTEEFLDK
-190 YGDLYFNWRE
+190 YGSLYFNWRE
-200 SSEEGE
+200 SGE
-206 PMTCNALNPKIQ
+206 TMTCNAVNPKIQ

-237 GSVTTYDGEILD
+237 GSVTTYDGKILD
-249 FTSADAYDDLEG
+249 CTSAEAYNDPEV

-269 SYGPYY
+269 SRGPYH

-282 KDEDEDKKQNL
+282 EDKKQNL

-300 TLCLVLSVNPEYDQT
+300 TLCLVLSVNPEYDRT
-315 DKSFRKGVNLK
+315 DKVFRKGVNLK
-326 MLALCGITKETD
+326 MLALSGITKETD

-357 NFLPLKDQAEMNQF
+357 NFFPLKDQAEMYQF

-396 GYNADREI
+396 GYNVDREI

-464 TASNGEITVLM
+464 TVSNGEITVLM

-544 ENFNFDAFFFEGKDS
+544 EDFNKDAFFAGTDS

>member
-74 PKFRELGNINTSD
+74 PKFRELGSIDTSD

-105 SDGHFTMDA
+105 SDGHFTMNA
-114 FGSSF
+114 LRSSF
-119 SPSDYRILKK
+119 SPSEYRILKK
-129 EHPELSDQKVLEII
+129 EHPELSDQEVLEIL
-143 YDYYEKFVG
+143 YDYYEKD
-152 KYRLPDDM
+152 YWLPDDM
-160 LYEDSK
+160 LHEDSQ
-166 SIMENTFSIPL
+166 SIIENTFSIPL
-177 TTTLKKTDDFIDN
+177 TTTLEKTNSFIVN
-190 YGDLYFNWRE
+190 YCSHLYFNWNKSGKCE
-200 SSEEGE
+200 
-206 PMTCNALNPKIQ
+206 ALNPKIQ

-228 MLYSSSHEF
+228 MLYSSSHKF
-237 GSVTTYDGEILD
+237 GSVTTYDGSIQD
-249 FTSADAYDDLEG
+249 CTSDDAFNNPPEG
-261 SFPGEAIY
+261 SFP
-269 SYGPYY
+269 GPYY

-282 KDEDEDKKQNL
+282 EGKKQKL
-293 DSLFSDW
+293 DGIFSDW
-300 TLCLVLSVNPEYDQT
+300 TLCLVLSVNPEYDPT
-315 DKSFRKGVNLK
+315 ENDPTENNPTENEFSRGVNPK

-338 GSAMVDYTANTV
+338 GNAMVDYTANTI

-357 NFLPLKDQAEMNQF
+357 NFYPLKYQAEMYQF

-388 LDMRGNSG
+388 LDMRGNRG
-396 GYNADREI
+396 GYNVDREI

-458 VITNTA
+458 AITNTA
-464 TASNGEITVLM
+464 TMSNGEITVLM

-483 QTGGVTMGAN
+483 QTGGVTKGAN
-493 GTLAG
+493 GTTAG
-498 DILTHNSGTFSVG
+498 DILSLNSGTFSVG

-532 EGKGLTPDEGYE
+532 EGIGLTPDEGYE
-544 ENFNFDAFFFEGKDS
+544 EKFNNEAFSTGTDS

>member
-74 PKFRELGNINTSD
+74 PKFRELGSINTSN
-87 REATKKGTILL
+87 RKKGTILL

-105 SDGHFTMDA
+105 SDGHFTMNA

-129 EHPELSDQKVLEII
+129 EHPELSDQDVLEKI
-143 YDYYEKFVG
+143 YDYIPKFDL
-152 KYRLPDDM
+152 LPADM

-177 TTTLKKTDDFIDN
+177 TTTLEKTAAFIN
-190 YGDLYFNWRE
+190 EYGSLYFNWGE
-200 SSEEGE
+200 SSGGT
-206 PMTCNALNPKIQ
+206 MTCNALNPKIQ

-237 GSVTTYDGEILD
+237 GSVTTYDGTILHC
-249 FTSADAYDDLEG
+249 TSAEAYNNPEV

-269 SYGPYY
+269 SKGPYH

-282 KDEDEDKKQNL
+282 EDKEQNL

-315 DKSFRKGVNLK
+315 DKVFRKGVNLK
-326 MLALCGITKETD
+326 MLALSGITKETD

-357 NFLPLKDQAEMNQF
+357 NFYPLKDQAEMYQF

-458 VITNTA
+458 AITNTA
-464 TASNGEITVLM
+464 TVSNGEITVLM

-483 QTGGVTMGAN
+483 QTGGVTIGAN

-498 DILTHNSGTFSVG
+498 DILTFNSGTFSVG

-544 ENFNFDAFFFEGKDS
+544 ENFNKVDFFRGIDS

>member
-33 ALSGTWEDL
+33 AQSGTWEDL

-74 PKFRELGNINTSD
+74 PKFRELGNIDSET
-87 REATKKGTILL
+87 TKKGTILL

-105 SDGHFTMDA
+105 SDGHFRMDA

-129 EHPELSDQKVLEII
+129 EHPELSDQEVLEKI
-143 YDYYEKFVG
+143 YNYYDKF
-152 KYRLPDDM
+152 YFLPDDM

-228 MLYSSSHEF
+228 MLYSSSHKY
-237 GSVTTYDGEILD
+237 GSVTTYDGKILD
-249 FTSADAYDDLEG
+249 FTSTEAFDNYEV
-261 SFPGEAIY
+261 SFPGEAI
-269 SYGPYY
+269 GPYY

-282 KDEDEDKKQNL
+282 EGNEQKL

-315 DKSFRKGVNLK
+315 DKVFRKGVNLK
-326 MLALCGITKETD
+326 MLALSGITKETD

-357 NFLPLKDQAEMNQF
+357 NFLPLKDQAEMKQF

-483 QTGGVTMGAN
+483 QTGGVTIGAN
-493 GTLAG
+493 GTLDG
-498 DILTHNSGTFSVG
+498 NILTYNSGKFSVG

-524 RDTNHVSY
+524 RDINHVSY
-532 EGKGLTPDEGYE
+532 EGKGLTPDKGYE
-544 ENFNFDAFFFEGKDS
+544 ENFDLNAFFAGTDS

>member
-33 ALSGTWEDL
+33 AMSGTWEDL

-74 PKFRELGNINTSD
+74 PKFRELGSINTSD
-87 REATKKGTILL
+87 REATKKGAILL

-143 YDYYEKFVG
+143 YDYYEKFDW
-152 KYRLPDDM
+152 LPDDM

-177 TTTLKKTDDFIDN
+177 TTTLEKTAAFIN
-190 YGDLYFNWRE
+190 KYGSLYFNWRE
-200 SSEEGE
+200 SSGGT
-206 PMTCNALNPKIQ
+206 MTCNALNPKIQ

-249 FTSADAYDDLEG
+249 FTSTEAFDNYEV
-261 SFPGEAIY
+261 SFPGEAI
-269 SYGPYY
+269 GPYY

-282 KDEDEDKKQNL
+282 EDKEQNL

-315 DKSFRKGVNLK
+315 DKVFRKGVNLK
-326 MLALCGITKETD
+326 MLALSGITKETD

-357 NFLPLKDQAEMNQF
+357 NFLPLKDQAEMKQF

-483 QTGGVTMGAN
+483 QTGGVTIGAN
-493 GTLAG
+493 GTLDG
-498 DILTHNSGTFSVG
+498 NILTYNSGKFSVG

-532 EGKGLTPDEGYE
+532 EGKGLTPDKGYE
-544 ENFNFDAFFFEGKDS
+544 EDFNLDAFFDGKDP
-559 RLGKAFEWIKDH
+559 RLSKAFEWIKDH